1 MEFEFSDSD
10 RLIRDLA
17 RRVAK
22 EKVAPRAAELD
33 LSGEYPEDI
42 FAAFRDAGLLGLSIP
57 TEYGGGGAGILGLCL
72 AVEEVAKYCC
82 ASGLILLLTALASRG
97 VSIGGTEEQKKQ
109 VLPRVASGEWKGS
122 FCLTEPNAGSDAGA
136 IESRAILDGGTYSIS
151 GEKLYISGGS
161 VADYAIFWAKTD
173 PSAGAKGINGFIV
186 PTNSEGFSVARTD
199 RKMGVRGVPT
209 ANIVLRDVKVPKE
222 NLIGGE
228 ENGTGFR
235 TLMRNLNSVRPVVG
249 ARGVGLAEGA
259 LDYALQYARNRKT
272 FGKAIVEHQAIQF
285 LLAEMAIQIE
295 GAKLLVYRAAQM
307 VDRGRFDKADAA
319 YLSVAKAY
327 ATEMAERVASSA
339 IQVLGAQGYMMDHPL
354 ERHYRDVRQLTI
366 VEGTSQVQRM
376 VIARAL
382 IDGDL
387 AYL

>member
-1 MEFEFSDSD
+1 M
-10 RLIRDLA
+10 IRDLA

-42 FAAFRDAGLLGLSIP
+42 FAAFRDAEMLGLSIP
-57 TEYGGGGAGILGLCL
+57 AEYGGGGAGILGLCL
-72 AVEEVAKYCC
+72 ATEEVAKYCS
-82 ASGLILLLTALASRG
+82 ASGLILLLTALASRA
-97 VSIGGTEEQKKQ
+97 VLISGTDDQKKDL
-109 VLPRVASGEWKGS
+109 LPRVASGEWKGA

-136 IESRAILDGGTYSIS
+136 IESRAVLDGETYSLS

-161 VADYAIFWAKTD
+161 VADYCIFWAKTD
-173 PSAGAKGINGFIV
+173 PMAGARGVNGFIL
-186 PTNSEGFSVARTD
+186 PTSTEGFSVARTD

-209 ANIVLRDVKVPKE
+209 ANIVVRDAKVSRT

-228 ENGTGFR
+228 EQGTGFR

-259 LDYALQYARNRKT
+259 LDYALQYARERKT
-272 FGKAIVEHQAIQF
+272 FGKPIVEHQAIQF
-285 LLAEMAIQIE
+285 MLAEMAIQIE
-295 GAKLLVYRAAQM
+295 GARLLVYRAAQN

-339 IQVLGAQGYMMDHPL
+339 IQILGAQGYMMDHPL

-376 VIARAL
+376 VIAKAL

-387 AYL
+387 AYV